1 MMQSIL
7 QGTRSGFRN
16 YVQVLILAGASAC
29 SASVIALDHGLGQP
43 EVAGVVVDGELAE
56 ISGLAV
62 SHHHRNV
69 LWAINDS
76 GNPARLFALSTGGRK
91 LAAFDVEGITNVDW
105 EDLAGFRHLGRD
117 YLLIAD
123 TGDNGGVR
131 ATLDLVLIE
140 EPQILKD
147 ARILPARRLT
157 FRWPDGPRD
166 CEALAV
172 DAARGD
178 ILLLSKKRVP
188 AQLFRLPLAALFQ
201 EASAATSVAQEIAQ
215 VRALP
220 QPTARELQVA
230 SRLGR
235 YRAQISGM
243 SLRDDGLLA
252 IQTYRDTYAYRRQPD
267 QSWRQAL
274 RAVPL
279 PLHITVMPQPEA
291 VAFDPR
297 SGDLFIASERIP
309 SPLLRLRQLSRLVP
323 LP

>member
-1 MMQSIL
+1 MPVHPRLRLSALAALSLWLGACAPPEIPFA
-7 QGTRSGFRN
+7 R
-16 YVQVLILAGASAC
+16 LAGLITSPQ
-29 SASVIALDHGLGQP
+29 LD
-43 EVAGVVVDGELAE
+43 E
-56 ISGLAV
+56 ISGLAA
-62 SHHHRNV
+62 SRTHEDV
-69 LWAINDS
+69 LWVVEDS
-76 GNPARLFALSTGGRK
+76 DNQARLYALSPRGRL
-91 LAAFDVEGITNVDW
+91 LARYDVEGASHRDW
-105 EDLAGFRHLGRD
+105 EDLASFDLDGKH

-267 QSWRQAL
+267 QSWRQAF